1 VTELAR
7 DLKECSVEYCRIG
20 ALGATAYRSLHVG
33 QLDVELL
40 GELMTQAVRRHA
52 EFLFG
57 NAGLSHHVVEALEGL
72 LKRETRVSQMRG
84 RVRRECQ
91 SSFER

>member
-7 DLKECSVEYCRIG
+7 DLKERSVEYCRIS
-20 ALGATAYRSLHVG
+20 AFVAAAYWSLHVG

-40 GELMTQAVRRHA
+40 GELVTQAVRRHA

-57 NAGLSHHVVEALEGL
+57 NAGLSHHVVEALAWC
-72 LKRETRVSQMRG
+72 VS
-84 RVRRECQ
+84 
-91 SSFER
+91 